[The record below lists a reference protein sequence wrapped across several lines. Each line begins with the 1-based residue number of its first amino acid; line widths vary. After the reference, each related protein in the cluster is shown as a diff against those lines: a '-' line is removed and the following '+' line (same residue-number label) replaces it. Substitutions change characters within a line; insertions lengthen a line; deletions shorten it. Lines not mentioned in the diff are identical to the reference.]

1 MDPVVHFEV
10 PTDDSERAQAFY
22 KQAFGWEFTPN
33 PELNYTLITTS
44 PAGEDMRPGP
54 GTINGGCAGGWWHRG
69 DARDVGWRL
78 RSIRAF
84 S

>member
-10 PTDDSERAQAFY
+10 PADDSECAQAFY

-44 PAGEDMRPGP
+44 PAGEDMRDLVQAPSM
-54 GTINGGCAGGWWHRG
+54 A
-69 DARDVGWRL
+69 AS
-78 RSIRAF
+78 RSDTRRPRAQ
-84 S
+84 SSSLGLIP